1 MGDDRLI
8 ETFLDLVRIDSPSG
22 SEAAVAQ
29 YCAQRLR
36 AMGCDVW
43 FDDSSSR
50 TGANTGNL
58 FARLDGEGSSRIVLS
73 AHMDC
78 VQPCIRVE
86 PLLVDHV
93 ITSAGETVLGADD
106 KAGIAAILESV
117 ERVAEGAGMYP
128 GILIVLTVSEEPGLL
143 GAKAVDLDLLQADIC
158 LVLDADGAAGGIVT
172 GAPTHYTFEA
182 SFMGMA
188 AHAGVA
194 PEQGTS
200 ALLMAARSITDM
212 RLGRLDEMT
221 TANIGSIES
230 GTATNVVPAHAV
242 MTGECRSRD
251 DGRARRLRDE
261 MDALMRDA
269 AAAEGGSVEIV
280 WTRQYTG
287 FDFPDDHPA
296 VLLVADACRDVGVVP
311 RLFKT
316 GGGSDGNIF
325 SAAGVPTLVLS
336 CGMQSVHS
344 VDERLDV
351 RDLHALVD
359 IITSVMNRLAV

>member
-22 SEAAVAQ
+22 SESAVAQ
-29 YCAQRLR
+29 YCAARLR
-36 AMGCDVW
+36 AAGCDVW
-43 FDDSSSR
+43 FDDSASR
-50 TGANTGNL
+50 TGADTGNL
-58 FARLDGEGSSRIVLS
+58 FARLSGRGSGRVVLS

-78 VQPCIRVE
+78 VQPCVGVE
-86 PLLVDHV
+86 PVLVDDT
-93 ITSAGETVLGADD
+93 ITSVGETVLGADD

-117 ERVAEGAGMYP
+117 ERVVAGVGVYP
-128 GILIVLTVSEEPGLL
+128 EILVVLTVSEEPGLI
-143 GAKAVDLDLLQADIC
+143 GAKAVDLGLLQADIC
-158 LVLDADGAAGGIVT
+158 LVLDADGPAGGIVT
-172 GAPTHYTFEA
+172 GAPTHHTFEA
-182 SFMGMA
+182 AFLGMA

-194 PEQGTS
+194 PEQGVS
-200 ALLMAARSITDM
+200 ALLMAARSIAEM

-221 TANIGSIES
+221 TANIGSIDS
-230 GTATNVVPAHAV
+230 GTATNVVPARAV

-251 DGRARRLRDE
+251 DGRAQAIRDE
-261 MDALMRDA
+261 MDGLMRESA
-269 AAAEGGSVEIV
+269 AREGGTVEIV
-280 WTRQYTG
+280 WTHQYTG

-296 VLLVADACRDVGVVP
+296 VTLVADACREAGVVP

-316 GGGSDGNIF
+316 GGGSDGNVF

-344 VDERLDV
+344 VDECLDV

-359 IITSVMNRLAV
+359 IIAAVMNRLAV